1 MPSFLATSFG
11 LKNGA
16 NYFLPN
22 TRCGPY
28 EGVSSDLPSCF
39 DLSDFISKPLVT
51 PAGVRTLDLQFP
63 RPTGDGN
70 AYLHNIYVF
79 GFNFEG
85 LGTYSQ
91 LSTCCPRG
99 TLGH

>member
-11 LKNGA
+11 LKNGT
-16 NYFLPN
+16 NSLLPN

-39 DLSDFISKPLVT
+39 ELSDFISKPLVT
-51 PAGVRTLDLQFP
+51 PTGVQTLDLQFP

-70 AYLHNIYVF
+70 AYFHTICVF
-79 GFNFEG
+79 GFGFEG
-85 LGTYSQ
+85 LEFYSN
-91 LSTCCPRG
+91 L
-99 TLGH
+99 